1 MTASRKIITA
11 SQAAPARLEPGWF
24 YIPKLC
30 PFERP
35 IPIPV
40 AMSRFVTKFRAEYYG
55 GADQARRL
63 DLSVFGDVADHVH
76 VLARDRKRNSWTFD
90 RFAPSY
96 ASRIGTDLTGAD
108 IRDARF
114 APYNLRLD
122 MKLERLLGERKPI
135 YVPTRIEELG
145 GERVSHRLLIPMS
158 IDRSSISHCL
168 LMIV

>member
-1 MTASRKIITA
+1 MFSPEIGIEIR
-11 SQAAPARLEPGWF
+11 
-24 YIPKLC
+24 
-30 PFERP
+30 
-35 IPIPV
+35 
-40 AMSRFVTKFRAEYYG
+40 G
-55 GADQARRL
+55 GL
-63 DLSVFGDVADHVH
+63 TVSL
-76 VLARDRKRNSWTFD
+76 L
-90 RFAPSY
+90 SY
-96 ASRIGTDLTGAD
+96 ASRIGTDLIGAD

-145 GERVSHRLLIPMS
+145 GERISHRMLIPMS